1 LVYTKI
7 KMKCKIVTFSEIH
20 EMVKNVAEQVKRSGF
35 KPTTIV
41 GLARGGSIPARL
53 MCDFLGITDLISLKV
68 EHWIETGKTK
78 DEATIKY
85 PLKADL
91 SEKKILVLDD
101 ITDTGK
107 SLVVSTDYLAK
118 MKPLAMKVATL
129 QYMPESTFKPD
140 YFAEEIKV
148 WTWFIYPWN
157 WIEDTSTL
165 IIRLMSAA
173 KEREWKQ
180 SEIKKGLLDNFEI
193 EWDSKMLEY
202 ILHVMGERNQ
212 VDVIGDRTGVT
223 YKIKEEKVI
232 KL

>member
-1 LVYTKI
+1 
-7 KMKCKIVTFSEIH
+7 MKCKIVTFEEIH
-20 EMVKNVAEQVKRSGF
+20 DMVKYVAEQVKSSGF

-41 GLARGGSIPARL
+41 GLARGGAIPARL

-91 SEKKILVLDD
+91 SKKRILILDD

-107 SLVVSTDYLAK
+107 SLIVSTDYLAK
-118 MKPLAMKVATL
+118 MKPLRMKVATL
-129 QYMPESTFKPD
+129 QYIPESKFKPD
-140 YFAEEIKV
+140 YFAEEVKI

-165 IIRLMSAA
+165 IVRLMSAA
-173 KEREWKQ
+173 KERKWKLN
-180 SEIKKGLLDNFEI
+180 EVKRGLLDSFEI
-193 EWDSKMLEY
+193 NWDEKMLEY
-202 ILHVMGERNQ
+202 ILHVMVERNQ
-212 VDVIGDRTGVT
+212 VKYFSETSGIT
-223 YKIKEEKVI
+223 YKIREEKVI

>member
-1 LVYTKI
+1 
-7 KMKCKIVTFSEIH
+7 MKCKIVTFAEIH
-20 EMVKNVAEQVKRSGF
+20 DMVKSVAEQVKRSSF
-35 KPTTIV
+35 EPTTIV
-41 GLARGGSIPARL
+41 GLARGGTIPARL

-91 SEKKILVLDD
+91 SEKVILVLDD

-140 YFAEEIKV
+140 YFAEEVKV

-165 IIRLMSAA
+165 IIRLMSTA
-173 KEREWKQ
+173 KDRTWKQ
-180 SEIKKGLLDNFEI
+180 SEVNKDLLDNFEI

-202 ILHVMGERNQ
+202 ILHVMDERGQ
-212 VDVIGDRTGVT
+212 VDVIGDPSGIT